1 MTEPSMN
8 EPSMNEPTIEF
19 ASTPDGL
26 TQLRRRWAAPEARA
40 AALVVH
46 GIGEHTGRYGHFGSC
61 LAAAGLNVLAAD
73 NRGFGQSGGRRAY
86 VRHFDEFLDDLVPL
100 LEDRRSLGV
109 PVVLIGHSLG
119 GLIVSAYL
127 VSGRPRPDLVI
138 LSAPALAA
146 IVPTWQRLLAPA
158 MAQLLPKVFV
168 PSTIDATLLSR
179 DRAVQAAYLADPLV
193 VAGATGRLA
202 HAVFETMR
210 STNASLDRITL
221 PTYVVHGSE
230 DGLVPPSASE
240 ALERLPSVERR
251 VWTGLR
257 HECFNEPEKAE
268 VLAEMLGWIDHQLV
282 GVSRAGSSTWP

>member
-1 MTEPSMN
+1 MTEPS
-8 EPSMNEPTIEF
+8 IEF

-26 TQLRRRWAAPEARA
+26 TQLRRRWAVPQARA
-40 AALVVH
+40 AVLLVH
-46 GIGEHTGRYGHFGSC
+46 GIGEHTGRYGHVGSW
-61 LAAAGLNVLAAD
+61 LAAAGLDVLAAD

-127 VSGRPRPDLVI
+127 VSGRPRPDLAI

-168 PSTIDATLLSR
+168 RSTIDATLLSR
-179 DRAVQAAYLADPLV
+179 DPAVQAAYLADPLV
-193 VAGATGRLA
+193 VAGATGGLA
-202 HAVFETMR
+202 QAVFETMR
-210 STNASLDRITL
+210 STNATLDRITL
-221 PTYVVHGSE
+221 PTYVVHGSD

-240 ALERLPSVERR
+240 PLERLPSVERR
-251 VWTGLR
+251 LWAGLR
-257 HECFNEPEKAE
+257 HECFNEPEKVD

-282 GVSRAGSSTWP
+282 GVSRAGSST